1 MADGQRPRIVV
12 RRRQR
17 RDDGSNR
24 SRHRCPRMA
33 LTARPAGAP
42 GRCGWNGAASERM
55 AFRRRAAVIA
65 AATLGPTPF
74 WYATRGSG
82 FTALVLLTASVALGL
97 VTSARWMSSRWPRFL
112 SQSLHRNISLFALLF
127 LLIHIATS
135 IIDPFAGLSIR
146 DAVIPVGAGYR
157 PLWLG
162 LGVVGAEL
170 FAAVLITS
178 LVRHRL
184 GFGVWRA
191 GHLLAYV
198 SWPVAVLHG
207 IGTGTDTKAV
217 WAILLVVAC
226 VGVVVV
232 GVIWR
237 VAIGWPTHAL
247 LRAGGMVVSL
257 GAVAA
262 LTAWTASG
270 PLQPGWARQAGTPA
284 SLLTNGAGGSA
295 SASAPTPS
303 PSASAQ
309 PALAAGLDDSLGGTV
324 QRAANAVTVNLTD
337 QRDPAIQVTIVAA
350 AGGGGAPPVSRSGQ
364 TICTSAASF
373 GSAVSGQCGS
383 VLVNIQVF
391 TQGPTGVAGTLT
403 TQRVGE

>member
-1 MADGQRPRIVV
+1 M
-12 RRRQR
+12 
-17 RDDGSNR
+17 
-24 SRHRCPRMA
+24 
-33 LTARPAGAP
+33 
-42 GRCGWNGAASERM
+42 
-55 AFRRRAAVIA
+55 IA
-65 AATLGPTPF
+65 AAALGPTPF

-97 VTSARWMSSRWPRFL
+97 VTSVRWTSPRWPRFL
-112 SQSLHRNISLFALLF
+112 SQSLHRNVSLFALLF

-135 IIDPFAGLSIR
+135 IIDPFAGLSVR
-146 DAVIPVGAGYR
+146 DAVIPVAAGYR

-178 LVRHRL
+178 LMRHRL

-191 GHLLAYV
+191 VHLLAYV

-237 VAIGWPTHAL
+237 LANGWPAHAL
-247 LRAGGMVVSL
+247 LRAGGMLVSL

-270 PLQPGWARQAGTPA
+270 PLQPGWARLAGTPA
-284 SLLTNGAGGSA
+284 SLLTSGAGGSA
-295 SASAPTPS
+295 PASNPAPSAP
-303 PSASAQ
+303 AQ
-309 PALAAGLDDSLGGTV
+309 PALAAGLDDSLGGTL
-324 QRAANAVTVNLTD
+324 QRAANAVTVDLTD
-337 QRDPAIQVTIVAA
+337 QRDPALQVEIVAA
-350 AGGGGAPPVSRSGQ
+350 ADGSGTLTVFRSGHA
-364 TICTSAASF
+364 ICTSPATF

-383 VLVNIQVF
+383 VLVNVQVF
-391 TQGPTGVAGTLT
+391 TQGPTSVGGTLI
-403 TQRVGE
+403 TQKVGE